1 MWNFAARWKDATLT
15 LCKSSVDCIWSV
27 AVCEMSELSESFLA
41 TDVMVQV
48 TRADVDVQPYAFTT
62 KSLFVGHLDYRY
74 IRWQV
79 SVFRY

>member
-1 MWNFAARWKDATLT
+1 M
-15 LCKSSVDCIWSV
+15 
-27 AVCEMSELSESFLA
+27 
-41 TDVMVQV
+41 QV

-79 SVFRY
+79 CSCIYYSFQGYHFSRISVNLEMSGNSAKVRERVQSWKGQGISVVRDI

>member
-1 MWNFAARWKDATLT
+1 M
-15 LCKSSVDCIWSV
+15 
-27 AVCEMSELSESFLA
+27 
-41 TDVMVQV
+41 

-79 SVFRY
+79 CSFVSKKSGMYKNKILYSRGLSEVPMN

>member
-1 MWNFAARWKDATLT
+1 MINYSI
-15 LCKSSVDCIWSV
+15 KSRQYNEYIW
-27 AVCEMSELSESFLA
+27 
-41 TDVMVQV
+41 TQV

-79 SVFRY
+79 PTFVVFFILRQRMFVFYRQFSISIQRCPNCWL